1 MFLLVVVVFLCCTL
15 QLVYPSAKLQAAYA
29 TNRPAIYTSVI
40 VVAFA
45 MTAVLLF
52 VYDWL
57 VTRRQDKT
65 MASALRTDR
74 IVASLFPEA
83 VRDRL
88 MNLNDSAGG
97 RKGSSHPDDGLE
109 AGTPIADFFPHT
121 VSVCVLLIA
130 LLYLLRGTT
139 QYSLV

>member
-1 MFLLVVVVFLCCTL
+1 L
-15 QLVYPSAKLQAAYA
+15 QHVYPSAKLQAAHA

-57 VTRRQDKT
+57 VTRRQNKT

-74 IVASLFPEA
+74 LVASLFPEA
-83 VRDRL
+83 VRDRI
-88 MNLNDSAGG
+88 MNLNGDMTG
-97 RKGSSHPDDGLE
+97 RKGSLHPEDGLE

-121 VSVCVLLIA
+121 VSACVFF
-130 LLYLLRGTT
+130 
-139 QYSLV
+139 

>member
-1 MFLLVVVVFLCCTL
+1 MVVLS
-15 QLVYPSAKLQAAYA
+15 QHVYPSATFQAAYA
-29 TNRPAIYTSVI
+29 TNRPAIYTSVLVI
-40 VVAFA
+40 AFG

-74 IVASLFPEA
+74 LVASLFPEA

-88 MNLNDSAGG
+88 MNRNGDAV
-97 RKGSSHPDDGLE
+97 GSNGSMHPEDGLE

-121 VSVCVLLIA
+121 VSVLLVLSLCHPHA
-130 LLYLLRGTT
+130 STCGTPCRAPRVG
-139 QYSLV
+139 YGVI